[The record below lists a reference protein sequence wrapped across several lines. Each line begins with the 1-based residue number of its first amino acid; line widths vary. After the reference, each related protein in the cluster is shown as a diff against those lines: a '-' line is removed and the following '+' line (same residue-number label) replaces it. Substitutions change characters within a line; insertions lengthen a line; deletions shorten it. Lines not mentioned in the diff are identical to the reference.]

1 VTAAAILPLGFD
13 DLRRTCSRRLKRA
26 EAHKMGNQELL
37 GHRKIQTTRGCIL
50 IGLDEL
56 RRAVNLLPCTTD
68 AQEPATSE
76 NAVGIPR

>member
-1 VTAAAILPLGFD
+1 
-13 DLRRTCSRRLKRA
+13 
-26 EAHKMGNQELL
+26 MGNQELL

-56 RRAVNLLPCTTD
+56 RRAVNLLPCTTE